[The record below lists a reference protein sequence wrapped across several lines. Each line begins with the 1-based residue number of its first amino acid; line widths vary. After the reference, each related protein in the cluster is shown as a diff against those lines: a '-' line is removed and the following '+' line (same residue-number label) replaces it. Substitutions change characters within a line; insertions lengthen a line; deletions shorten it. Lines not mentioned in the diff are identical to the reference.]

1 MKAVLAF
8 LIVAAMVT
16 YSEAVTC
23 YVCADC
29 SEPSGEFDCGND
41 VTGCTKVDLNGV
53 VGRSCGGTGKKG
65 CTSVKLLGVKTT
77 SCYCEGANC
86 NSASTSA
93 VSFLALLA
101 PLIAAKLSS

>member
-8 LIVAAMVT
+8 FTVAAMVT

-41 VTGCTKVDLNGV
+41 ITGCTKIDLNGV
-53 VGRSCGGTGKKG
+53 VGRSCGRSSKKG
-65 CTSVKLLGVKTT
+65 CTSLLGVKTT
-77 SCYCEGANC
+77 TCYCEGDNC

-101 PLIAAKLSS
+101 PLIAAKLFN